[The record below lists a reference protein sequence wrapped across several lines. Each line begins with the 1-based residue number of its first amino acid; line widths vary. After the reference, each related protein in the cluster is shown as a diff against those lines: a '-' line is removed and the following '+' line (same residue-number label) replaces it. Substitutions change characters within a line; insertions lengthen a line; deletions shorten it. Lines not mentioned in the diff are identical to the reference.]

1 VSAAAVASRL
11 GTPRVPRLAGALL
24 LGLFVAVA
32 FILFHDQY
40 TIPHNDDADFFHALR
55 DFRDWIDNNRNS
67 NLILVVTVTAIR
79 VVIATVF
86 DAFSFVL
93 HNLTWPG
100 LTTIGAAVGLAVGGW
115 RLCLMMTAGIL
126 SFGILGLYQHSVD
139 TLALTA
145 ASVAFSLAIGIPLG
159 IWAGKSDRVMNA
171 LRPVLDVMQ
180 IMPTFAYLA
189 PITLF
194 FLIGSASAAI
204 ATMIYAI
211 PPAVR
216 ITALGIRG
224 VPPASTEA
232 ATSLGATGRQLL
244 RKVQLPMARRTI
256 ILGINQTIMFALS
269 MVVITALIDAPGLGK
284 DILHA
289 LQQQDVGEAFD
300 AGVAIVLMAIML
312 DRLTTQASERL
323 DPARAN
329 EPSIW
334 AARPWLKWALV
345 AGPIAAVVI
354 GNLTVGD
361 SEFPKALRFFSFRG
375 PVNDVVDWMSLNLFF
390 ITDALKDQ
398 VTILLINPLQAFLT
412 SSPWWLMGI
421 LITGIALLFSGVRQ
435 AILAA
440 ICLAGLIALQTWEHS
455 MQTLTQVLVAG
466 IITLALGVLLGVI
479 SSRSDTFSRVLRP
492 MLDFAQTMPAFVY
505 LIPAIALFGPTR
517 FTAVVAAVIY
527 AVPPVIRLTEVG
539 LRTVPV
545 APREAAISQGATRRQ
560 LLWKV
565 DLPLAR
571 AALLVATN
579 QGIILT
585 LAMVVVGGLVGGGAL
600 GYDVVA
606 GFARRDF
613 FGEGLAAGFAIV
625 VLGIMLD
632 RITQAA
638 GADRRAQREA
648 LMPAGRATP
657 ATPHG

>member
-1 VSAAAVASRL
+1 VSAAAAVANRL
-11 GTPRVPRLAGALL
+11 GTPRVPRLAGGLL
-24 LGLFVAVA
+24 LGLLVAVL
-32 FILFHDQY
+32 FVLFHDQY
-40 TIPHNDDADFFHALR
+40 TIPHDDDAPFFHALR

-67 NLILVVTVTAIR
+67 NIILVVTVTAIR
-79 VVIATVF
+79 VLISTVF

-100 LTTIGAAVGLAVGGW
+100 LTAIGAAAGLAVGGW
-115 RLCLMMTAGIL
+115 RACLLMTAGIL
-126 SFGILGLYQHSVD
+126 SLGILGLYQHSVD
-139 TLALTA
+139 TLALTG

-159 IWAGKSDRVMNA
+159 IWAGRSDRVMNA

-329 EPSIW
+329 EPRIW
-334 AARPWLKWALV
+334 EGRPWLKWALV
-345 AGPIAAVVI
+345 AVPVAAVVI
-354 GNLTVGD
+354 GNIAVGD
-361 SEFPKALRFFSFRG
+361 SEFPKAIRFSFHG
-375 PVNDVVDWMSLNLFF
+375 PINGIVDWMSLNLFF
-390 ITDALKDQ
+390 ITDVLKDQ
-398 VTILLINPLQAFLT
+398 VTIILINPLQGFLT
-412 SSPWWLMGI
+412 SSPWWLMWI
-421 LITGIALLFSGVRQ
+421 LIVGIAVLFSGRRQ

-440 ICLAGLIALQTWEHS
+440 ICLAGLMALQTWEHS

-466 IITLALGVLLGVI
+466 IITLALGVLLGI
-479 SSRSDTFSRVLRP
+479 LSSRSDTFSRVLRP
-492 MLDFAQTMPAFVY
+492 LLDFAQTMPAFVY

-517 FTAVVAAVIY
+517 FTAIVAAVIY

-545 APREAAISQGATRRQ
+545 APREAAISQGATGRQ

-571 AALLVATN
+571 PALLVATN

-638 GADRRAQREA
+638 GADRRARDA